1 MASEDM
7 VRVTP
12 ATARCLAECESAS
25 ANSIEDTPISW
36 LGCAKKDSPREC
48 SDQRCKPRSIPRLSA
63 SSLSGRFQVS
73 RREPPLFA
81 GASRRPGDA
90 RAPDACE
97 IASRDC
103 ALPDRTP
110 CWTPV
115 RALAA
120 SNPRLDDR
128 AAPRGRT
135 RRGGKIR
142 GSLTARP
149 WFSVNRARSRAR
161 FINRGDETEG
171 RETRA
176 RTSVDAAR
184 HGA

>member
-1 MASEDM
+1 M
-7 VRVTP
+7 
-12 ATARCLAECESAS
+12 
-25 ANSIEDTPISW
+25 
-36 LGCAKKDSPREC
+36 
-48 SDQRCKPRSIPRLSA
+48 SA
-63 SSLSGRFQVS
+63 SSLSRAGFIFTRQ
-73 RREPPLFA
+73 PPLFA
-81 GASRRPGDA
+81 GASRSPGDA
-90 RAPDACE
+90 CALDARE

-103 ALPDRTP
+103 APRDRTS

-115 RALAA
+115 RSLSATK
-120 SNPRLDDR
+120 PRLDDR

-142 GSLTARP
+142 GSLTSGFGP
-149 WFSVNRARSRAR
+149 VNRARSRAR

-184 HGA
+184 HGACRWSGSRRAFRSRIRQFCVALAPTPRRVPSQPRFFPLLPRFRAHRDHLPSTRRR

>member
-1 MASEDM
+1 M

-12 ATARCLAECESAS
+12 ATGRCLAECESAP

-36 LGCAKKDSPREC
+36 LGCAFKIPLAT

-63 SSLSGRFQVS
+63 SSHSGRFQVS

-90 RAPDACE
+90 RAPDARE

-103 ALPDRTP
+103 ALPDPTS

-120 SNPRLDDR
+120 SNPRLDNR